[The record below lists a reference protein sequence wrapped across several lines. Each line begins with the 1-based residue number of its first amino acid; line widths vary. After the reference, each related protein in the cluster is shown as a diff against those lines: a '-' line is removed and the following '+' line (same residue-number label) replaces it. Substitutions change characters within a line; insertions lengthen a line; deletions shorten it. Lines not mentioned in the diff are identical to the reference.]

1 MKLGEENEKNV
12 FGVDLFANE
21 KKKEGRKE
29 TNCKE
34 NLKETEKGFR
44 AKILVAVVTGLRKFQ
59 REEGRLWGELPPNS
73 YSLYPLQNQ
82 VL

>member
-1 MKLGEENEKNV
+1 MKKKKMS

-34 NLKETEKGFR
+34 NLKETEKR
-44 AKILVAVVTGLRKFQ
+44 YSELRYWLQWLLV
-59 REEGRLWGELPPNS
+59 
-73 YSLYPLQNQ
+73 
-82 VL
+82 

>member
-1 MKLGEENEKNV
+1 MEVKLGEEYEKKKNV

-34 NLKETEKGFR
+34 NLKETEKGYSELR
-44 AKILVAVVTGLRKFQ
+44 YWLQWLLV
-59 REEGRLWGELPPNS
+59 
-73 YSLYPLQNQ
+73 
-82 VL
+82 

>member
-1 MKLGEENEKNV
+1 MEVKLGEEYEKKMS

-34 NLKETEKGFR
+34 NLKETEKGYSELR
-44 AKILVAVVTGLRKFQ
+44 YWLQWLLV
-59 REEGRLWGELPPNS
+59 
-73 YSLYPLQNQ
+73 
-82 VL
+82 